1 MYIYT
6 KKRQKTS
13 SICVKSPSLAPYPS
27 PAASGKLLLMQA
39 QKLPYGT
46 VVAAADIK
54 NHPHF
59 IIILLSADSLLV
71 DIYIFSWV
79 RHVIYRECFLP
90 CTNIPPAIM
99 IYYIILL
106 PNICDFTDSNH
117 YFVYTTC

>member
-13 SICVKSPSLAPYPS
+13 SICVKSLSLAPYPS

-54 NHPHF
+54 NLLHF

-71 DIYIFSWV
+71 DIYIFFMGTPCNLLRMFS
-79 RHVIYRECFLP
+79 P
-90 CTNIPPAIM
+90 CTNIPLAIM

-106 PNICDFTDSNH
+106 LNICDFTD
-117 YFVYTTC
+117 